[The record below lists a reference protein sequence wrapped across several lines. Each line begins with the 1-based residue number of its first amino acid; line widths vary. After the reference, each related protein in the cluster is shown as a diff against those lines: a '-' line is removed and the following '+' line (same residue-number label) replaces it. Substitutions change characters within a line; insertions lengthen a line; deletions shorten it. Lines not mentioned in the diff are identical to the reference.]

1 MAYYTHKEE
10 RKVDSMLLMLAWGFM
25 MTAVFTTALLIDDLR
40 KEEKYNKIYGNS
52 AKGEYHESQGTDCKH
67 SGKVLRRCC

>member
-1 MAYYTHKEE
+1 
-10 RKVDSMLLMLAWGFM
+10 MLLILAWGFM
-25 MTAVFTTALLIDDLR
+25 MTAVFTTVLLIDDLR

-52 AKGEYHESQGTDCKH
+52 TKGEYHESKGTDCKH